1 MPFII
6 ECLMIITK
14 KNKIFPSNT
23 YIITEGSDCIVI
35 DPGLEKDIILN
46 TLREHHLIP
55 LAVMSTHGHF
65 DHIASVSEIVNEY
78 DVPFYLHNNDLKLSQ
93 SANFF
98 LRLAKINSKIKTP
111 VPDVL
116 FRNFSESLTIKNF
129 EINVYNFP
137 GHSDGS
143 CVFQFGNNL
152 FSGDTLYKSG
162 LGFNNF
168 PGEDKVKL
176 RNSILEIFD
185 KFSDNSLILPGHGDS
200 DQLGSIK
207 VNNKSLLDFLN
218 N

>member
-1 MPFII
+1 
-6 ECLMIITK
+6 MIITK

-116 FRNFSESLTIKNF
+116 FKNF
-129 EINVYNFP
+129 VSEK
-137 GHSDGS
+137 
-143 CVFQFGNNL
+143 
-152 FSGDTLYKSG
+152 T
-162 LGFNNF
+162 
-168 PGEDKVKL
+168 
-176 RNSILEIFD
+176 
-185 KFSDNSLILPGHGDS
+185 
-200 DQLGSIK
+200 
-207 VNNKSLLDFLN
+207 
-218 N
+218 

>member
-1 MPFII
+1 
-6 ECLMIITK
+6 MIITK

-23 YIITEGSDCIVI
+23 YIVTEGNDCIVI
-35 DPGLEKDIILN
+35 DPGLEKDIILG
-46 TLREHHLIP
+46 TLREYRLIP
-55 LAVMSTHGHF
+55 LAVMATHGHF
-65 DHIASVSEIVNEY
+65 DHIASVSDIKNEY

-98 LRLAKINSKIKTP
+98 LKLAKIDLKIKIP
-111 VPDVL
+111 FPDVL
-116 FRNFSESLTIKNF
+116 FKNFSETLTIKKF
-129 EINVYNFP
+129 RINVYNFP
-137 GHSDGS
+137 GHSNGS
-143 CVFQFGNNL
+143 CVFQIGDNL
-152 FSGDTLYKSG
+152 FSGDTIYKFG

-185 KFSDNSLILPGHGDS
+185 KFSSNSLVFPGHGDS